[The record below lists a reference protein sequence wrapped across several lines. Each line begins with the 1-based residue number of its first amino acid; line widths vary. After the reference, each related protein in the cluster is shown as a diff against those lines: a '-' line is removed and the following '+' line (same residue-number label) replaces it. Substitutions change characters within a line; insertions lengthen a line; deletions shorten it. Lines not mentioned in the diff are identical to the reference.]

1 MNPASYTSIDSMT
14 FIFDFGAAGQV
25 SWFNDGMG
33 SQKNVNGNV
42 EYIALQFPITKWL
55 AFSAGILPYS
65 YVGYN
70 YGEVNTAND
79 GSINE
84 FNGKDGLNDL
94 YGGVSIEVWKKRL
107 SVGAN
112 VGFLFG
118 NITHEE
124 QFTVYPSNSVS
135 ERRERKADVRDIKV
149 DFGIQYTHPL
159 SKTEEITLGAVFS
172 PGKKLNAERYTY
184 TYQYAT
190 GNSTQYLVTGD
201 TITSNAYDIPNSFG
215 VGLSYNKRNKLLV
228 AADFLFEDWSNARFE
243 GRTDDFKNRIR
254 VAGGMEYI
262 PNFMNNRS
270 FLQRV
275 RYRAG
280 AHYSNSY
287 LKIDDNSYNEYGVS
301 VGFGLPLLDQRSLVN
316 LSFEYVKIKP
326 DARPLI
332 DEQYFRFT
340 VNYIFNE
347 HWFFKFKVN

>member
-215 VGLSYNKRNKLLV
+215 VGLSYNKR
-228 AADFLFEDWSNARFE
+228 
-243 GRTDDFKNRIR
+243 KNC
-254 VAGGMEYI
+254 
-262 PNFMNNRS
+262 
-270 FLQRV
+270 
-275 RYRAG
+275 
-280 AHYSNSY
+280 
-287 LKIDDNSYNEYGVS
+287 
-301 VGFGLPLLDQRSLVN
+301 
-316 LSFEYVKIKP
+316 
-326 DARPLI
+326 
-332 DEQYFRFT
+332 
-340 VNYIFNE
+340 
-347 HWFFKFKVN
+347 W